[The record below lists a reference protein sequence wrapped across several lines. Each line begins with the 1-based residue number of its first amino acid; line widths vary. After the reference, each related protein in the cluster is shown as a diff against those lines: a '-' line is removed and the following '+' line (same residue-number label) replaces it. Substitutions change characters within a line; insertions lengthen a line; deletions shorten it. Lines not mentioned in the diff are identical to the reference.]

1 MTTTSTIILDSV
13 SPDAIR
19 LTTLKLRFPKF
30 LLAQFNTHRVFSSS
44 ASSSR
49 AIPVAR
55 LIDDIRRDPVMPS
68 AWLSGRPGM
77 QPGDELPLR
86 EADRLQYEWQYAMD
100 NALVAAEQMERL
112 GAAKEIINR
121 VIEPW
126 AHCNVVVTSTEWS
139 NFFRLRLHGDAQN
152 EMRLLAQAMK
162 TALDESTPTYLHHG
176 EWHCPFVSDDEDMP
190 LHLKKKVSAA
200 RCARVSYLTHE
211 GKLPSIDADL
221 ALYDRLITSEP
232 AHASPV
238 EHLATPDVATKNG
251 WENESEHRNFVGW
264 RQLRGVLGI

>member
-1 MTTTSTIILDSV
+1 MTISAKVILDSI
-13 SPDAIR
+13 SPDGIR
-19 LTTLKLRFPKF
+19 LTTLQLRFPKF
-30 LLAQFNTHRVFSSS
+30 LLAQFNTHRAFSRSS
-44 ASSSR
+44 SSSR
-49 AIPVAR
+49 AIPVSR
-55 LIDDIRRDPVMPS
+55 MIKDIRLDPVMPA

-77 QPGDELPLR
+77 QPGGELPAHASDVLEEEWYR
-86 EADRLQYEWQYAMD
+86 VMDYALEAASI
-100 NALVAAEQMERL
+100 MEDH

-126 AHCNVVVTSTEWS
+126 AHCRVVVTASEWS
-139 NFFRLRLHGDAQN
+139 NFFKLRLHGDAQN

-162 TALDESTPTYLHHG
+162 SALDESTPTYLHHG

-190 LHLKKKVSAA
+190 LHLKKRVSAA

-211 GKLPSIDADL
+211 GKIPSIEADL

-251 WENESEHRNFVGW
+251 WENLHLHGNFRGW
-264 RQLRGVLGI
+264 QQWRKVLQL